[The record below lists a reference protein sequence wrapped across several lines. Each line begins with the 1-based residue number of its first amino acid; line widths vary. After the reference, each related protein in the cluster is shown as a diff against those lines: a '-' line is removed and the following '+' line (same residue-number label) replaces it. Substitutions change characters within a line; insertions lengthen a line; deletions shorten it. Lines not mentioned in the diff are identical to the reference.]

1 MKKQILELSYRIYA
15 LDELPEE
22 SRKLVDAA
30 LEATRRSYAPYSHF
44 YVGAAVKLDN
54 GVIVTGNNQENVAFP
69 SGLCA
74 ERTALFYANAQ
85 YPEVPVKALAIVARD
100 SSGKVTQEPISPCGA
115 CRQVMLETE
124 NRFGK
129 PMQILLAS
137 AEEVIVVERAS
148 ALLPLAFS
156 DIS

>member
-1 MKKQILELSYRIYA
+1 MKELILELSYRIYA

-30 LEATRRSYAPYSHF
+30 QEATQRSYAPYSHF
-44 YVGAAVKLDN
+44 YVGAALKLDN

-100 SSGKVTQEPISPCGA
+100 SSGKVTQAPISPCGA

>member
-1 MKKQILELSYRIYA
+1 MKEQILELSYRIYA

-44 YVGAAVKLDN
+44 YVGAAVMLDN
-54 GVIVTGNNQENVAFP
+54 GIIVTGNNQENVAFP

-85 YPEVPVKALAIVARD
+85 YPDVPVKTLAIVARD
-100 SSGKVTQEPISPCGA
+100 SSGKVTQAPISPCGA

>member
-1 MKKQILELSYRIYA
+1 MKEEKLEISYGIYA
-15 LDELPEE
+15 LSELTDE
-22 SRKLVDAA
+22 RHKLVDAA

-44 YVGAAVKLDN
+44 CVGAAVLLEN
-54 GVIVTGNNQENVAFP
+54 GVVVTGNNQENVAFP

-100 SSGKVTQEPISPCGA
+100 SSGQVTKAPISPCGA
-115 CRQVMLETE
+115 CRQVMLEME

-129 PMQILLAS
+129 PMQVLLAS

-156 DIS
+156 EIS

>member
-1 MKKQILELSYRIYA
+1 MKEQVLELSYRIYT

-22 SRKLVDAA
+22 RRKLVDAA
-30 LEATRRSYAPYSHF
+30 LEATQRSYAPYSHF
-44 YVGAAVKLDN
+44 YVGAAVMLDN

-100 SSGKVTQEPISPCGA
+100 SSGKVTQAPISPCGA

-129 PMQILLAS
+129 PMEILLAS